1 MTSILKV
8 SKITGQDGGT
18 NPPLSFNGDE
28 ITLGTG
34 TTLGSGAIFPAGHI
48 IQTVYA
54 INFPHGQSTSTQY
67 LYDNN
72 VSNTSTTGT
81 PLLNVTTKQ
90 DNTLLMVTLDY
101 HYEGGSY
108 TTNGFVRLK
117 TYIRYSSNNDLSSA
131 TEVQVHNIMYDTRG
145 GGDLPQQT
153 FDNIHVLRPLQLTN
167 SKNDVLYF
175 GVKIVPTNANMGT
188 DHFDGTIPVVL
199 KIEEIA
205 L

>member
-1 MTSILKV
+1 L
-8 SKITGQDGGT
+8 
-18 NPPLSFNGDE
+18 LS
-28 ITLGTG
+28 
-34 TTLGSGAIFPAGHI
+34 
-48 IQTVYA
+48 
-54 INFPHGQSTSTQY
+54 
-67 LYDNN
+67 
-72 VSNTSTTGT
+72 
-81 PLLNVTTKQ
+81 VTTKQ

-117 TYIRYSSNNDLSSA
+117 SYIRYSSNSDLSSA
-131 TEVQVHNIMYDTRG
+131 TELQVHNIMYDTRS
-145 GGDLPQQT
+145 GGDLPGQT

-167 SKNDVLYF
+167 TKNDVLYF

-188 DHFDGTIPVVL
+188 DHFDGTIPTVL